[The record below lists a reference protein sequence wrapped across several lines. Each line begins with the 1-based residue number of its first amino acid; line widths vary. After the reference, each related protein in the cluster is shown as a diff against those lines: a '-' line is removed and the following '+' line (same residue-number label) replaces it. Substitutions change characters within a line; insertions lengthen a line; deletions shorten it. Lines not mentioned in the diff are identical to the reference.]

1 MSIYRTLLA
10 WLALALLGA
19 LLWDW
24 LASDPGTLVI
34 RLRGQTLTTSVA
46 FALALWVAAWFA
58 LWAIVWLLRLPLR
71 LWRRHTRN
79 RARSRLAAGL
89 DALQQGHWL
98 RAGHLLEQAA
108 SEASLRSAALLAA
121 RRAADA
127 RADHEASARLLTA
140 LANHQPMAAALDQ
153 AERLLAQD
161 RADDALAALK
171 AVADS
176 PLPPRG
182 LQLQIEAQLMAG
194 SANDCGPL
202 LTRLRQEKALPAGV
216 LAELEVRLSAAAL
229 RQAGAAES
237 LLQRWRALPARLQDL
252 PAIAGAFAQRA
263 AVLGLEAEAG
273 TALAQALSRN
283 WDERWLECFSQLP
296 SASGQSWLSSC
307 EHWLPE
313 HSDSPALLVALG
325 RLCRKQQLWGKA
337 EDYLHRALA
346 HGAGGDAWEELGHV
360 FSAQNDVAKAQ
371 LAFANAL
378 RVARREAPLTV
389 TGRSL
394 REQIADQAVAEQR
407 NAHGMP
413 LLPR

>member
-34 RLRGQTLTTSVA
+34 SLRGQTISTSVA
-46 FALALWVAAWFA
+46 FALALWGVAWFA

-89 DALQQGHWL
+89 DALHQGQWQ
-98 RAGHLLEQAA
+98 RAGNLLELAA

-127 RADHEASARLLTA
+127 RADHEASARLLTE
-140 LANHQPMAAALDQ
+140 LATHHPVAAALDQ
-153 AERLLAQD
+153 AKRLLAQN
-161 RADDALAALK
+161 RAEEALAALK
-171 AVADS
+171 AAGDS

-182 LQLQIEAQLMAG
+182 LQLQIEAQLRTGYAHE
-194 SANDCGPL
+194 SGPL
-202 LTRLRQEKALPAGV
+202 LTRLRQDKALPP
-216 LAELEVRLSAAAL
+216 AELANLDVRISAAIL
-229 RQAGAAES
+229 QDAGAADS

-252 PAIAGAFAQRA
+252 PVIAGAFAQRA
-263 AVLGLEAEAG
+263 AVLGLEAEGGA
-273 TALAQALSRN
+273 ALAQALGRH
-283 WDERWLECFSQLP
+283 WDEHWVDRFSHLP

-307 EHWLPE
+307 EHWLPS

-360 FSAQNDVAKAQ
+360 FSAQNDVARAQ
-371 LAFANAL
+371 VAFANAL
-378 RVARREAPLTV
+378 RAARQEAPLTV

-394 REQIADQAVAEQR
+394 RDQIADQAVAEQR
-407 NAHGMP
+407 NAHGLP

>member
-34 RLRGQTLTTSVA
+34 SLRGQTINTSVA
-46 FALALWVAAWFA
+46 FALVLWLAVWFA

-89 DALQQGHWL
+89 DALHQGQWQ
-98 RAGHLLEQAA
+98 RAGNLLELAA
-108 SEASLRSAALLAA
+108 SEAPLRSVALLAA

-127 RADHEASARLLTA
+127 RADHEASARLLTE
-140 LANHQPMAAALDQ
+140 LATHHPIAAALDQ
-153 AERLLAQD
+153 AERLLAQN
-161 RADDALAALK
+161 RAEEALAALK
-171 AVADS
+171 AVS
-176 PLPPRG
+176 NKPLPPRG
-182 LQLQIEAQLMAG
+182 LQLQIEAQLRTGNAHD
-194 SANDCGPL
+194 SGPL
-202 LTRLRQEKALPAGV
+202 LTRLRQDKALPPAE
-216 LAELEVRLSAAAL
+216 LADLEVRISAAIL
-229 RQAGAAES
+229 QGAGAADS

-252 PAIAGAFAQRA
+252 PVIAGAFAQRA
-263 AVLGLEAEAG
+263 AVLGLEAEGGA
-273 TALAQALSRN
+273 ALAQALGRH
-283 WDERWLECFSQLP
+283 WDEHWVEQFSHLP
-296 SASGQSWLSSC
+296 NASGQSWLSSC
-307 EHWLPE
+307 EHWLPS

-346 HGAGGDAWEELGHV
+346 HGAGGEVWEELGHV
-360 FSAQNDVAKAQ
+360 FSAQNDVARAQ
-371 LAFANAL
+371 VAFANAL
-378 RVARREAPLTV
+378 RAARGEPPLGM

-394 REQIADQAVAEQR
+394 RDQIADQAVAEQR
-407 NAHGMP
+407 NDHGLP